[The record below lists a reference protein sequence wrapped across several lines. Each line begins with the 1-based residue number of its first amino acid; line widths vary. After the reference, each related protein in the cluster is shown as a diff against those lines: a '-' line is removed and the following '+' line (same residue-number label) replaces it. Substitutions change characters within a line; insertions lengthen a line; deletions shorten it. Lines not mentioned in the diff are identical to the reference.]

1 MSPSALSP
9 VRTVVAAPTLPVLHR
24 LAFVYL
30 LLPMVIWLLGW
41 FEWWFSLPA
50 VALLGGCL
58 GRALAGAWRGSPSP
72 TTGGLMLATLAWV
85 ALTPA
90 GGAFDGLAD
99 AWREHRAVLLDLGRY
114 AWPTILPDGFA
125 AYLSGETAPALLRYS
140 LGWHMAPGLVARV
153 LGPAALSWTV
163 PLWTWFGLS
172 LVAALGIGNRRGMA
186 AVAQSVAP
194 LVLFGCLD
202 CLRMLLLA
210 GEMLPAALRAG
221 VWLRIVSVLNEPP
234 VWTLSLL
241 EMPQHIIPAGLSAL
255 LFIHLRRQ
263 PRFLAVIGIALATM
277 PFWSVPVAVGLL
289 PLAAVLL
296 WTNGLRPF
304 LRWPNLILPG
314 PLAVLLWL
322 YLASDTQ
329 YGIQGAMAVN
339 PTAVWD
345 GLRVLWPFHTDA
357 ATFLRQAALP
367 ILFAGAYGGP
377 DLIARLGAAKP
388 RGYSRSRL
396 AVAGGSA
403 ALGIGAAVALGA
415 IVQVVAPGY
424 RVFPYASAELSTL
437 VDLDSRARLR
447 YSTQHVPVPLRG
459 WLRAHDGGHARRNP
473 GVLLLR
479 ADYDLYLDERRLVYV
494 NERCGP
500 EDLESGFFLHLI
512 PSDRAALS
520 PEQRRRGFVDLGF
533 APRFVHRFGSRCV
546 ALRTLPAYAL
556 ASVRTGQQAQCA
568 GNWGVEIAW
577 DAAGNAARAQ
587 RMTGSYYR
595 SQFLPTLSGQRVARG
610 RFDVC
615 LGERALTYVKEPC
628 TSADTE
634 ASFFLHVFPSNP
646 DDLPRARRRFG
657 FDALGFE
664 FDRHGV
670 NIDGFCTATVKLPAY
685 PAARIRTGQ
694 WIRGRGRLWT
704 EEFPVHRAWTPPRA
718 APAAPL
724 NARVAKWF
732 DNHAAAVTIA
742 YDGGVGRIHDGDV
755 GRAGA
760 ALRYD
765 PFDEEIHAMKHGLI
779 LDYEVVTALHLQ
791 RLDWTRAPF
800 DYLMHHLV
808 PKGFGYFGHGH
819 WHVDH
824 DQLSYAKALESFR
837 LCFAVMRS
845 LGMQPIAYAY
855 PRGAGWEE
863 ETQRALADAGFLS
876 GRLQASEPDRYYN
889 LPGSQREPDDWFAL
903 QAVPMESAAFAQNDQ
918 TRINDNRELRPV
930 LDEAVR
936 QTAWLILTY
945 HNIGSESG
953 YGWYDADEFEKDLQS
968 IAARDFWNGTMND
981 VTLYARE
988 RENVSLVAEKRGRG
1002 ASAHIAITLVD
1013 GLDNARFNQPL
1024 TVLLDLPPDWVGQ
1037 PFAVWQDGVR
1047 LDEFVFDAE
1056 TAMLALQPNER
1067 PYVMLREDG

>member
-1 MSPSALSP
+1 MP
-9 VRTVVAAPTLPVLHR
+9 APHR
-24 LAFVYL
+24 LALAYL
-30 LLPMVIWLLGW
+30 WLPVAIWLLGW

-50 VALLGGCL
+50 VALLGGGL
-58 GRALAGAWRGSPSP
+58 GRALAGPWRGNPSP
-72 TTGGLMLATLAWV
+72 TIGGLALATLAWV

-90 GGAFDGLAD
+90 GGAFDGLTD
-99 AWREHRAVLLDLGRY
+99 AWREHRALLLDLSRY
-114 AWPTILPDGFA
+114 AWPTVLPDGFA
-125 AYLSGETAPALLRYS
+125 AYLSGETAPALLRHS
-140 LGWHMAPGLVARV
+140 LGWYMVPGLVARV
-153 LGPAALSWTV
+153 LGPAALSWAV
-163 PLWTWFGLS
+163 PLWTGFGLA
-172 LVAALGIGNRRGMA
+172 LVLALGIGQRRGMA
-186 AVAQSVAP
+186 AAAQSVAP
-194 LVLFGCLD
+194 LALFGCLD
-202 CLRMLLLA
+202 FLRLLLLA

-221 VWLRIVSVLNEPP
+221 VWPRLVAVLNEPP

-241 EMPQHIIPAGLSAL
+241 EMPQHVIPAGLSAL

-263 PRFLAVIGIALATM
+263 PRFLAVSGVALAAM

-289 PLAAVLL
+289 PLAAALL

-304 LRWPNLILPG
+304 WRWPNLLLPG
-314 PLAVLLWL
+314 PLAVLLGL
-322 YLASDTQ
+322 YLAAGAHDGSH
-329 YGIQGAMAVN
+329 GAMAAH
-339 PTAVWD
+339 PPGAWD
-345 GLRVLWPFHTDA
+345 SLRVAWPFHTDA
-357 ATFLRQAALP
+357 SAFLRQAALP
-367 ILFAGAYGGP
+367 LLFAGCYGGP
-377 DLIARLGAAKP
+377 DVLARLGRAKP
-388 RGYSRSRL
+388 RGYARARL
-396 AVAGGSA
+396 AVAGGSV

-415 IVQVVAPGY
+415 LAQIVAQGY

-437 VDLDSRARLR
+437 VDLDFRARWR
-447 YSTQHVPVPLRG
+447 YSTQYVPVPLRG
-459 WLRAHDGGHARRNP
+459 WLRAYDGGQARPRP

-479 ADYDLYLDERRLVYV
+479 ADYDLYLDARRLVYV
-494 NERCGP
+494 NERCRQ
-500 EDLESGFFLHLI
+500 EDLEFGFFLHLI
-512 PSDRAALS
+512 PADRAAWS

-556 ASVRTGQQAQCA
+556 ASVRTGQQAKCA
-568 GNWGVEIAW
+568 DNWGVEIAW

-587 RMTGSYYR
+587 RMAGSHYR

-615 LGERALTYVKEPC
+615 LDERALTYVKEPC
-628 TSADTE
+628 ASADTE
-634 ASFFLHVFPSNP
+634 ARFFLHVFPSDP
-646 DDLPRARRRFG
+646 GDLPRARRSFG

-670 NIDGFCTATVKLPAY
+670 HIDGFCTATVKLPAY

-694 WIRGRGRLWT
+694 WIRGRGRLWA
-704 EEFPVHRAWTPPRA
+704 EEFPVPRA
-718 APAAPL
+718 GTRPDAADAAPL

-732 DNHAAAVTIA
+732 DNHAAAITIA

-760 ALRYD
+760 TLRYD
-765 PFDEEIHAMKHGLI
+765 PFAEEIHAMKHGLI
-779 LDYEVVTALHLQ
+779 LDYEVVTALHLR

-800 DYLMHHLV
+800 DYLMQSLV
-808 PKGFGYFGHGH
+808 PQGFGYFGHGH
-819 WHVDH
+819 WHNDH
-824 DQLSYAKALESFR
+824 DLLSYAEALESFR
-837 LCFAVMRS
+837 LCFAVMRN
-845 LGMQPIAYAY
+845 LGMRPIAYAY

-876 GRLQASEPDRYYN
+876 GRLQASEPDLYYN
-889 LPGSQREPDDWFAL
+889 LPGSRREPDDWFAL

-930 LDEAVR
+930 LDEALR

-953 YGWYDADEFEKDLQS
+953 YGWYEADEFEKDLQS

-988 RENVSLVAEKRGRG
+988 RANAALVAEKRGRG
-1002 ASAHIAITLVD
+1002 AAARIAITLAD
-1013 GLDNARFNQPL
+1013 GLDNARFNHPL

-1037 PFAVWQDGVR
+1037 PLALWQDGVR
-1047 LDEFVFDAE
+1047 LDGFVFDAE

-1067 PYVMLREDG
+1067 PYVMLLEAG